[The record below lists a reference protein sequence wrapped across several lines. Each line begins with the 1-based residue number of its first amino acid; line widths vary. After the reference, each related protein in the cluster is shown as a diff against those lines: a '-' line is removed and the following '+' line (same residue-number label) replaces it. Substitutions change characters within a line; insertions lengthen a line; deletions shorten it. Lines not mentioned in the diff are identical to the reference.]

1 MDTERTW
8 QRPGDATSAVAG
20 IRAGTLVRD
29 GEVYVFRYLPTRA
42 GRFFLYSALADH
54 LRRGLIRDEDVHQFL
69 LSQDP
74 GS

>member
-1 MDTERTW
+1 MNTERTW
-8 QRPGDATSAVAG
+8 QRLGDTTSAVAG

-29 GEVYVFRYLPTRA
+29 DQVYVFRYLPTRA
-42 GRFFLYSALADH
+42 GRCSLYSALADH
-54 LRRGLIRDEDVHQFL
+54 LRRGLIQDEDVHQFL